1 MKNEPETGGESLRS
15 RMERINR
22 GPLRR
27 DAEDAVPLDEIRRRL
42 GKPGK
47 KKDVTGETP
56 AREPVPVVFNRS
68 LPRKASP
75 RVTPKPSKYAVV
87 LEDAVAG
94 DVVQDPDFG
103 PYYFVVP
110 TSEQLE
116 GVGQIAE
123 AFRQGLDRD
132 GSGLR
137 QELGRV
143 VESNEITYR
152 DMVFMD
158 VESTGL
164 GNSPLFLIGVMVWEE
179 HGPEVRQYL
188 ARDYSEEA
196 AVIASFV
203 DLCRDKKLLITFN
216 GKSYDLPHIRTR
228 AAATGAPFV
237 FEAAH
242 LDLLHVSR
250 RHWKGR
256 LPDCR
261 LQTLERFICERGRTG
276 DIPGSEIPDAY
287 HYYVQSGNA
296 AQIIEILK
304 HNAIDLLT
312 LADLMSRLPDPP
324 LESVK

>member
-1 MKNEPETGGESLRS
+1 MNNDPEPGGESLRS
-15 RMERINR
+15 RMERLNR
-22 GPLRR
+22 APLRR
-27 DAEDAVPLDEIRRRL
+27 DGENQLPLDEIRRRL
-42 GKPGK
+42 GKTG
-47 KKDVTGETP
+47 KKDVTAKPAAGEP
-56 AREPVPVVFNRS
+56 APVVFSRN
-68 LPRKASP
+68 LPRKAPP

-87 LEDAVAG
+87 LEDAVGGEA
-94 DVVQDPDFG
+94 VNDPDFG
-103 PYYFVVP
+103 PYFFVTP
-110 TSEQLE
+110 TAEELE
-116 GVGQIAE
+116 GVDQIAK
-123 AFRQGLDRD
+123 AFRQSFSRD
-132 GSGLR
+132 GSGLCS
-137 QELGRV
+137 ELSRV
-143 VESNEITYR
+143 VEPDEIHLR
-152 DMVFMD
+152 DMIFMD

-164 GNSPLFLIGVMVWEE
+164 GNSPLFLIGVMLWEE

-203 DLCRDKKLLITFN
+203 ELCRDRKLLITFN

-237 FEAAH
+237 FDAGH

-261 LQTLERFICERGRTG
+261 LQTLERFICGRGRTG

-296 AQIIEILK
+296 VQIVEILK
-304 HNAIDLLT
+304 HNALDLIT

-324 LESVK
+324 T